1 MKKRKARSTRG
12 IGLRTKIL
20 LPASMVIILL
30 CAVMGASSYRRVKEE
45 LVGMGVDE
53 AQMAAVIATRVI
65 DANLMGMM
73 TETNQDSVIYVAQ
86 KESMLDIKEDC
97 GIQYLYTLFTD
108 GEKVYYGIDADDTEH
123 FNSYGTE
130 FEVPYEE
137 LKSVFDGEMLLQDYI
152 DSTEDGDLI
161 TAYMPLVNSG
171 GKITGIVG
179 CDYNASKVVVH
190 LNAALTRILQ
200 ISVICLVAGLVILNL
215 VVGKVIRS
223 LRKVD
228 DKIYELVHHEG
239 DLTQSLDVHTGDEM
253 EMIAENFNE
262 LLRYIRG
269 IMLNIS
275 ENANHLQKASS
286 KVSDNLSDAESEIGD
301 VSATMEEMS
310 AAMEESSASLDQI
323 NEAVGRIFESIEGI
337 YERAKSESASSD
349 EIMKTAVQVY
359 HRAGEEKQ
367 DAMRQVADMAASVQ
381 QKIEKSREVEEI
393 RELTK
398 NIINITEETNLLALN
413 ASIEAARAGEA
424 GRGFSVVAD
433 EIGKLASNSAT
444 SATEIQKVTDQV
456 IKSVDE
462 LAAEAEHMI
471 TLMNETA
478 VGGYEKMLE
487 TSESYQ
493 SNVANMNAMMQ
504 NFAQESKTLKY
515 NMENIRKSLGDMKT
529 AVDECAAGVT
539 NVAEMAVKLSDNVG
553 NIEKEAHRN
562 LDIAVELN
570 GEVGKFK
577 L

>member
-275 ENANHLQKASS
+275 ENANHLQEASS

-323 NEAVGRIFESIEGI
+323 NEAVGQIFESIEGI
-337 YERAKSESASSD
+337 YERAESESASSD

-529 AVDECAAGVT
+529 AVGECAAGVT